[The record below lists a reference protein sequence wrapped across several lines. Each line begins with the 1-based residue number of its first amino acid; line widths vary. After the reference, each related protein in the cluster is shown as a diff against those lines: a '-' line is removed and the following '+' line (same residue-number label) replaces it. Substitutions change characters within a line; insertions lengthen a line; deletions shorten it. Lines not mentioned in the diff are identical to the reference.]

1 MTTKLNKMIKGAALV
16 GAMAFGLML
25 STSTTASAQNRG
37 WDRDDRYRQP
47 NYGQQSYDRDRDRGA
62 TQAAY
67 SRGYNDG
74 LRAGEQAA
82 RGGRYSYG
90 YENRNSG
97 GYGNGYVQQSYQSGF
112 SRGYQDGLNRSR
124 GRRSGVTLRFP
135 W

>member
-37 WDRDDRYRQP
+37 WDRDDRYRQQ
-47 NYGQQSYDRDRDRGA
+47 NYDRDRDGDRNRGN

-67 SRGYNDG
+67 TRGYNDG

-82 RGGRYSYG
+82 RYGRNGYNEYRNYG
-90 YENRNSG
+90 
-97 GYGNGYVQQSYQSGF
+97 GNGYMQQSYQSGYN
-112 SRGYQDGLNRSR
+112 RGYQDGVNRYR
-124 GRRSGVTLRFP
+124 GRRSGITLRFP